1 MVIIFGRLSRFLTP
15 ETFEFF
21 CFCSETMECFLN
33 EAELSLNSVNSAKLI
48 NHLSINLAQFKDSVS
63 HVCLAGAMVASWSL
77 TQEVVG
83 LIPFND
89 NYFLFLNSLN
99 SVKTFRKICNMSQ

>member
-1 MVIIFGRLSRFLTP
+1 
-15 ETFEFF
+15 
-21 CFCSETMECFLN
+21 MECFVN
-33 EAELSLNSVNSAKLI
+33 GTERSLNSVNSGMLI

-63 HVCLAGAMVASWSL
+63 QVCLAGAMVASWSL

-83 LIPFND
+83 SIPFND

-99 SVKTFRKICNMSQ
+99 SLKTFRKICNMSQ

>member
-1 MVIIFGRLSRFLTP
+1 
-15 ETFEFF
+15 
-21 CFCSETMECFLN
+21 MEQN
-33 EAELSLNSVNSAKLI
+33 LNSVNSAKLI

-89 NYFLFLNSLN
+89 NYFLFLNS
-99 SVKTFRKICNMSQ
+99 VKTFRKICNMSQ